1 MTPRASAP
9 VPRPLLATAILFAA
23 FASAV
28 PRVASGAV
36 PPPAQPQSWT
46 GTATGE
52 MTVQKAK
59 VPLRHAYAVVVRPRK
74 STADETRIVLSEE
87 PIPLEVL
94 EDLLKSLPSFG
105 FRGVE
110 VLLDA
115 AGAPTAVFFHH
126 EGLPAGLEVRE
137 VTKLAAAPAEA
148 GRLAGRLTFL
158 DPGFSFG
165 FDATFEAPV
174 YRPPPKPS
182 RVADPGLSP
191 EQQARAALNDQGL
204 EFTPGAFDKVVG
216 DGDVEAVKL
225 FLAAGMPATTG
236 EPRRSVLAEAV
247 EKGHAP
253 VVRLLLAAGADPN
266 GGDYNG
272 TPLLYVAS
280 EQQGVDVVRAL
291 VEGGAEV
298 GRKGDG
304 NITALHAAAGAGRH
318 ETVSH
323 LLGAGAKVT
332 ARTTSGW
339 TALHSAVQR
348 GDLPMVKKLI
358 AAGADVARDR
368 KELLGYAR
376 SGKHKEIEKAIL
388 DAGKAAPK
396 PAQKKK

>member
-1 MTPRASAP
+1 MNPRASVP
-9 VPRPLLATAILFAA
+9 GPRPLLSTAAVLVALAA
-23 FASAV
+23 AV

-46 GTATGE
+46 GTATGDL
-52 MTVQKAK
+52 TVSKAK

-74 STADETRIVLSEE
+74 ATADETRVVLSEE

-94 EDLLKSLPSFG
+94 EDFLKRLPSFE

-126 EGLPAGLEVRE
+126 EKLPVGLEVRE
-137 VTKLAAAPAEA
+137 LTKLTPAPAEA
-148 GRLAGRLTFL
+148 GRLAGRLVFQ
-158 DPGFSFG
+158 DAGFSFG
-165 FDATFEAPV
+165 FDATFEAPI
-174 YRPPPKPS
+174 YRPPPKEAK
-182 RVADPGLSP
+182 VVDPGLSP
-191 EQQARAALNDQGL
+191 EAQARAALDEQGL
-204 EFTPGAFDKVVG
+204 EFTPGAFDKAVG
-216 DGDVEAVKL
+216 DGDVEAVTL

-236 EPRRSVLAEAV
+236 EPNGSVLAEAV
-247 EKGHAP
+247 ENGHAP
-253 VVRLLLAAGADPN
+253 VVRILLAAGADPN
-266 GGDYNG
+266 GGNYNG

-304 NITALHAAAGAGRH
+304 NTTALHAAAGAGKLD
-318 ETVSH
+318 TVEV

-332 ARTTSGW
+332 ARTTMGW

-368 KELLGYAR
+368 KELLEYAR
-376 SGKHKEIEKAIL
+376 STKNPAIEQSIRE
-388 DAGKAAPK
+388 APAP
-396 PAQKKK
+396 PAKKS